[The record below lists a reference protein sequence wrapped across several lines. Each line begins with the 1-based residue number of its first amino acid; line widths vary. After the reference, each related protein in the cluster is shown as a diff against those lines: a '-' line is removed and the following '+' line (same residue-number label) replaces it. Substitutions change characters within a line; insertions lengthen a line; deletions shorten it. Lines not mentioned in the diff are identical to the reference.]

1 MNYELKSLILGKQNL
16 RQAIELFK
24 QMLDGSGTVLNYRWA
39 SALLRRVEDVEA
51 DYLLMRNFMAQGYDD
66 AQRDEL
72 YRRGLRKLYGIY
84 VDFVIEEE
92 TARKAELKDATNRLK
107 GWHLQWEDVKKMME
121 GYVQDVAMASLSVDG
136 KQEERLDTLR
146 KTHADDMALAFD
158 AVLTS
163 RGWDAA
169 MAEQAACVLLS
180 PAVENADAALL
191 VSALM
196 LAQGICF
203 DYGKWKTLVDIY
215 RKSDDEGIRQRAFV
229 GLMLTLPTQDMVSLF
244 PEIVADLQELF
255 CSDEVKREALELQM
269 QIVYCMNADADT
281 EEIRRDIM
289 PNLMK
294 HSDFRVTKDGIEE
307 VEDDAMQ
314 DILNPGAADKAME
327 EVENAVRQMSEMQQR
342 GADIYFGGFSQMK
355 RFPFFYKLCN
365 WFMPFHNEHPD
376 LKNIK
381 KKLGES
387 VFLKMLFERGP
398 FCDSDKYSFA
408 LAMSQVIDTIPPNMR
423 EMLDNEEA
431 LGPWE
436 KAPEE
441 KTAAYIRRMYLQDLY
456 RFFRLYRN
464 KHDFKNPFERDETND
479 PRRLLADPVLA
490 NVGLDKQLAEL
501 EKFYYKRKLYAEII
515 AIEESD
521 IACVGVPS
529 VIEGSEQNVNRE
541 RRMLYASALLRMS
554 RFEGARKEFEK
565 LVDEDAKSQ
574 TARRGLAQ
582 AAFYTQD
589 YTTAEREYSRLIE
602 EGSVSMRSQ
611 LLLAIAKLHLGKIE
625 EGIQLIYKLDIEQP
639 DNLYVKRALAW
650 GLLLQG
656 KCERA
661 EAIYT
666 KILQREDVQGDD
678 YFNAGYAKWFI
689 RKMDEAVDCFR
700 KCIKNTGQETD
711 NENDFL
717 VKRFAEDEKLLNARG
732 ISLTEQKLM
741 CDLVACEQAK
751 R

>member
-1 MNYELKSLILGKQNL
+1 MNYELKSLILSKQNL
-16 RQAIELFK
+16 RQAIGLFK

-39 SALLRRVEDVEA
+39 SALLQRVEEVEA
-51 DYLLMRNFMAQGYDD
+51 DYLLMRNFMRQGYDD

-92 TARKAELKDATNRLK
+92 TARKAELKDATSRLK
-107 GWHLQWEDVKKMME
+107 GWCLQWDDVRKMME
-121 GYVQDVAMASLSVDG
+121 GFVQDVAMASLSVDG
-136 KQEERLDTLR
+136 KQDERLDALR
-146 KTHADDMALAFD
+146 KSHADDMALAFD

-169 MAEQAACVLLS
+169 MTEQAVSVLLS
-180 PAVENADAALL
+180 PAVETADAALL

-244 PEIVADLQELF
+244 PEIDADLQELF
-255 CSDEVKREALELQM
+255 CNDEVKREALELQM
-269 QIVYCMNADADT
+269 QMVYCMNADADT

-307 VEDDAMQ
+307 VEDDALQ

-365 WFMPFHNEHPD
+365 WFMPFHDEHPD

-381 KKLGES
+381 MKLGES
-387 VFLKMLFERGP
+387 VFLKLLFERGP

-408 LAMSQVIDTIPPNMR
+408 LAMSQVIDRIPPNMR

-431 LGPWE
+431 LGPLE
-436 KAPEE
+436 EAPEV
-441 KTAAYIRRMYLQDLY
+441 KTAAYARRMYLQDLY

-464 KHDFKNPFERDETND
+464 KQDFRNPFERDETNN
-479 PRRLLADPVLA
+479 PRLLLANPVLA
-490 NVGLDKQLAEL
+490 GLGLDNQLAEL
-501 EKFYYKRKLYAEII
+501 EKFYYKRKRYAEII
-515 AIEESD
+515 EIEERGEKGEERVS
-521 IACVGVPS
+521 
-529 VIEGSEQNVNRE
+529 RE
-541 RRMLYASALLRMS
+541 RRVLYASALLKLN
-554 RFEGARKEFEK
+554 RFTEARHVFAM
-565 LVDEDAKSQ
+565 LLAEDDANQS
-574 TARRGLAQ
+574 ARRGLAQ
-582 AAFYTQD
+582 AAFYVKD
-589 YTTAEREYSRLIE
+589 YTTADREYSRLIE

-611 LLLAIAKLHLGKIE
+611 LFLAIAKLHLGKME
-625 EGIQLIYKLDIEQP
+625 EGMQLIYKLDIEQP
-639 DNLYVKRALAW
+639 DNLYVRRTLAW
-650 GLLLQG
+650 GLLMQG
-656 KCERA
+656 KCEQA
-661 EAIYT
+661 ESIYS
-666 KILQREDVQGDD
+666 KILQGSDVQVDD
-678 YFNAGYAKWFI
+678 YLNAGYSKWFTK
-689 RKMDEAVDCFR
+689 KMDEAVDCFR
-700 KCIKNTGQETD
+700 KCIKNSRQETD
-711 NENDFL
+711 NDDEFL
-717 VKRFAEDEKLLNARG
+717 VKRFAEDDNLLNARG

-741 CDLVACEQAK
+741 RDLVVSERAK
-751 R
+751 P